1 MVSLTGSVNSMGDI
15 IDWPLNP
22 EIPDSVEDGQV
33 SAYLG
38 QYENGELVICLE
50 QVVRGE
56 NGFETGRLLLD
67 VGSIEP
73 LIRALLEVG
82 AYLEDTYR

>member
-1 MVSLTGSVNSMGDI
+1 MGDI

-67 VGSIEP
+67 VDSIEP
-73 LIRALLEVG
+73 LIRALVEVG
-82 AYLEDTYR
+82 AYLEDTYQ

>member
-1 MVSLTGSVNSMGDI
+1 MGDI

-22 EIPDSVEDGQV
+22 EIPDSIEDGQV

-38 QYENGELVICLE
+38 QYEDGELVICLE

-67 VGSIEP
+67 VDSIEP
-73 LIRALLEVG
+73 LIRALVEVG
-82 AYLEDTYR
+82 AYLEDTYQ

>member
-1 MVSLTGSVNSMGDI
+1 MGDI

-22 EIPDSVEDGQV
+22 EIPDSIEDGQV

-38 QYENGELVICLE
+38 QYEDGELVICLE

-67 VGSIEP
+67 VDSIEP
-73 LIRALLEVG
+73 LIRALVEVG

>member
-1 MVSLTGSVNSMGDI
+1 MGDI

-67 VGSIEP
+67 VDSIEP

>member
-1 MVSLTGSVNSMGDI
+1 MGDI

-38 QYENGELVICLE
+38 QYEDGELVICLE

-67 VGSIEP
+67 VDSIEP
-73 LIRALLEVG
+73 LIRALVEVG